1 MKILVLVLSV
11 IFLPVP
17 TATVAQEDT
26 TASTNKAET
35 EKLKDADQKTANNNK
50 EDNARPSSKQA
61 PEADRLKKRDLGD
74 AFRRF
79 VPSEAISADNAVPF
93 PVDI

>member
-1 MKILVLVLSV
+1 MPNIT
-11 IFLPVP
+11 F
-17 TATVAQEDT
+17 AQENPT
-26 TASTNKAET
+26 SVTNKT
-35 EKLKDADQKTANNNK
+35 EKEVLKDVEPESEKK
-50 EDNARPSSKQA
+50 ENQARRSSEPA
-61 PEADRLKKRDLGD
+61 PEADRLKERDLGD

>member
-11 IFLPVP
+11 IFLSVP

-35 EKLKDADQKTANNNK
+35 ENLKDSDQKTANNNK
-50 EDNARPSSKQA
+50 EGNARPSSEPVPK
-61 PEADRLKKRDLGD
+61 ADRLKKQDLGD

>member
-1 MKILVLVLSV
+1 VNILLLVLCVLLLSIPNLALAQADPTSV
-11 IFLPVP
+11 
-17 TATVAQEDT
+17 
-26 TASTNKAET
+26 TNKT
-35 EKLKDADQKTANNNK
+35 EKEVVKDVEPDSDKK
-50 EDNARPSSKQA
+50 ENQTRRSSEPA
-61 PEADRLKKRDLGD
+61 PEADRLKERDLGD